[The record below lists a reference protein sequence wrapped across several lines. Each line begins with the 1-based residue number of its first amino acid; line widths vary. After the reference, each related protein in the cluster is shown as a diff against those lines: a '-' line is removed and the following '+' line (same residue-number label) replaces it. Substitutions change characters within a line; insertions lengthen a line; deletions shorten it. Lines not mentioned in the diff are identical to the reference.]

1 MEDELNELKQKF
13 KLVCLKC
20 GSDDV
25 AISVEEGINYGGQT
39 GYQPG
44 TVSIGCNACKENDFW
59 VSI

>member
-39 GYQPG
+39 AYQPG

>member
-1 MEDELNELKQKF
+1 MGDELNELKQKF